1 MIMAV
6 TALCRQRHNKVD
18 CIKYFLNIFSESS
31 DVTFCGNGKLEED
44 EECDA
49 GYYGDDCCDKNCK
62 LKPGAICRY
71 VVTIVM
77 L

>member
-1 MIMAV
+1 MIKTQQSSFV
-6 TALCRQRHNKVD
+6 YKD
-18 CIKYFLNIFSESS
+18 YWYFFPESS

-49 GYYGDDCCDKNCK
+49 GYYGDNCCDKNCK

-71 VVTIVM
+71 VTIVTW
-77 L
+77 